1 METVIIFLFA
11 AVLFG
16 CIMAGYS
23 ILWALGLGYL
33 MFFGYAINKGYTVKQ
48 VLCMSGR
55 GVLTIKNILFIF
67 VLIGMITAVWRA
79 CGTIPFIIY
88 HMSALLL
95 PSIFI
100 LIVFLLCC
108 FVSLLTG
115 TSFGTA
121 ATIGI
126 ICMSIAK
133 ASGIDPTFTGGAI
146 LSGIYF
152 GDRCSPMS
160 TSALLISELTQT
172 DIYRNIKNMFRS
184 ALLPFLLT
192 CSLYA
197 LLGFTGT
204 GTGTVSET
212 SLYTLFPQNFDLHWT
227 TIIPA
232 LLIILLSL
240 CKIRVRLTMA
250 ASIVTGSLLCLY
262 LQNISLS
269 ELAAIMFYGF
279 HPADPQLALV
289 LSGGGIVSMFTV
301 SVIILLSSAYAGIFE
316 ATGFLDTTQSLIARL
331 EQKITPYGSVLLTA
345 TITSMATCN
354 QTLSSI
360 LTYLH
365 KDSAANNYQLAL
377 DLENSTIV
385 VAALIPWS
393 IACAVPLATIGA
405 GNASIWFA
413 FYLYL
418 LPLYNLLRP
427 YKVTTPIKK

>member
-1 METVIIFLFA
+1 METIIIFVFA

-197 LLGFTGT
+197 LLGFTS
-204 GTGTVSET
+204 TGTVSET
-212 SLYTLFPQNFDLHWT
+212 SLYTLFPQNFDLHWNYYY
-227 TIIPA
+227 PSA
-232 LLIILLSL
+232 FDHSPLS
-240 CKIRVRLTMA
+240 M
-250 ASIVTGSLLCLY
+250 
-262 LQNISLS
+262 
-269 ELAAIMFYGF
+269 
-279 HPADPQLALV
+279 
-289 LSGGGIVSMFTV
+289 
-301 SVIILLSSAYAGIFE
+301 
-316 ATGFLDTTQSLIARL
+316 
-331 EQKITPYGSVLLTA
+331 
-345 TITSMATCN
+345 
-354 QTLSSI
+354 
-360 LTYLH
+360 
-365 KDSAANNYQLAL
+365 
-377 DLENSTIV
+377 
-385 VAALIPWS
+385 
-393 IACAVPLATIGA
+393 
-405 GNASIWFA
+405 
-413 FYLYL
+413 
-418 LPLYNLLRP
+418 
-427 YKVTTPIKK
+427 

>member
-133 ASGIDPTFTGGAI
+133 ASGIDPTFTGGALFAYVNQRFI
-146 LSGIYF
+146 DQRTDT
-152 GDRCSPMS
+152 DR
-160 TSALLISELTQT
+160 
-172 DIYRNIKNMFRS
+172 Y
-184 ALLPFLLT
+184 LP
-192 CSLYA
+192 
-197 LLGFTGT
+197 
-204 GTGTVSET
+204 
-212 SLYTLFPQNFDLHWT
+212 
-227 TIIPA
+227 
-232 LLIILLSL
+232 
-240 CKIRVRLTMA
+240 
-250 ASIVTGSLLCLY
+250 
-262 LQNISLS
+262 
-269 ELAAIMFYGF
+269 
-279 HPADPQLALV
+279 
-289 LSGGGIVSMFTV
+289 
-301 SVIILLSSAYAGIFE
+301 
-316 ATGFLDTTQSLIARL
+316 
-331 EQKITPYGSVLLTA
+331 
-345 TITSMATCN
+345 
-354 QTLSSI
+354 
-360 LTYLH
+360 
-365 KDSAANNYQLAL
+365 
-377 DLENSTIV
+377 
-385 VAALIPWS
+385 
-393 IACAVPLATIGA
+393 
-405 GNASIWFA
+405 
-413 FYLYL
+413 
-418 LPLYNLLRP
+418 
-427 YKVTTPIKK
+427 

>member
-1 METVIIFLFA
+1 MEAIIIVIFSFIL
-11 AVLFG
+11 LS
-16 CIMAGYS
+16 CILAGYS
-23 ILWALGLGYL
+23 ILWALLFGYL
-33 MFFGYAINKGYTVKQ
+33 MFFGYALRQGHTPVQ
-48 VLCMSGR
+48 VLTMSGR
-55 GVLTIKNILFIF
+55 GIRTIKNILFIF
-67 VLIGMITAVWRA
+67 ILIGMITAVWRA

-88 HMSALLL
+88 HMSGLLI
-95 PSIFI
+95 PSVFI

-204 GTGTVSET
+204 GTVSET

-227 TIIPA
+227 TTIPA
-232 LLIILLSL
+232 LLIIVLSL
-240 CKIRVRLTMA
+240 CKVNVRLTMT

-269 ELAAIMFYGF
+269 GLAAIMFYGF

-360 LTYLH
+360 LT
-365 KDSAANNYQLAL
+365 
-377 DLENSTIV
+377 
-385 VAALIPWS
+385 
-393 IACAVPLATIGA
+393 
-405 GNASIWFA
+405 
-413 FYLYL
+413 
-418 LPLYNLLRP
+418 
-427 YKVTTPIKK
+427 

>member
-1 METVIIFLFA
+1 METVIIFVFA

-33 MFFGYAINKGYTVKQ
+33 LFFGCALHKGFTVLQ
-48 VLCMSGR
+48 VLQMSAA
-55 GVLTIKNILFIF
+55 GVRTIKNILFVL

-88 HMSALLL
+88 HLQTLFV
-95 PSIFI
+95 PSLFI
-100 LIVFLLCC
+100 LMVFLLCC
-108 FVSLLTG
+108 FISMLTG

-192 CSLYA
+192 CSFYT
-197 LLGFTGT
+197 LLGFTS
-204 GTGTVSET
+204 TGTVSET

-269 ELAAIMFYGF
+269 ELATIMFYGF

-360 LTYLH
+360 LTYQLH

-405 GNASIWFA
+405 GNASIWCA